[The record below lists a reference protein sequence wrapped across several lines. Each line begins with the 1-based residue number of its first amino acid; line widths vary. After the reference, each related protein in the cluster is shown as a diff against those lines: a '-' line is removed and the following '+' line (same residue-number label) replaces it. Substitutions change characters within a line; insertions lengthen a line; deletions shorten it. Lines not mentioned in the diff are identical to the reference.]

1 MWKPRSQ
8 LFVAVFLWFSFNATA
23 LEGVERNGND
33 RNGNDMNKNED
44 IQQQPKGNNEDEARP
59 WGATAKA
66 TASASDE
73 DSDNDENANNNK
85 QSFGYTP
92 LYEPPEG
99 FRITSRVYTDPHDK
113 LAHFDNESSMV
124 FPYWECGVS
133 GSTTFPIP
141 LQHATVR
148 HLLRG
153 SQPNTYSGEE
163 FGPHPQLVVAL
174 TSLEVM
180 LNSGQK
186 QTFQQGDVILLE
198 DVVSGGHK
206 LKGHDNQDM
215 TVMIL
220 TLPNNYHQVGKD
232 KSSLENIL
240 NKDWKANPCKT
251 GLEKNKNEALPNK
264 IGDAIRNLRPDLSE
278 RTIRRTILTSIGLTL
293 ATIGGDFMGKVAPL
307 WLAVLF
313 GGGCFVTG
321 GTVAFVRI
329 GEYGLNELEIW
340 QERRQLQI
348 QSEDFY
354 KVHKPETTIPK
365 EEEDD
370 EVPNHDVPA

>member
-1 MWKPRSQ
+1 MTWKPRTQ
-8 LFVAVFLWFSFNATA
+8 LIVAVLLWFSFLAAA
-23 LEGVERNGND
+23 LEGVD
-33 RNGNDMNKNED
+33 RNENE
-44 IQQQPKGNNEDEARP
+44 ILNNNNEDQAKGSEDESRP
-59 WGATAKA
+59 WGAT
-66 TASASDE
+66 SALNE
-73 DSDNDENANNNK
+73 DNENANINNNK
-85 QSFGYTP
+85 AFGMGSGGPSYTP
-92 LYEPPEG
+92 LHEPPQG

-113 LAHFDNESSMV
+113 LAHFDNDSAMV

-133 GSTTFPIP
+133 GSTTVPIP

-148 HLLRG
+148 HLLGG
-153 SQPNTYSGEE
+153 SQPNMYSGEE

-174 TSLEVM
+174 TSLEVV

-206 LKGHDNQDM
+206 LKGHGNQDM
-215 TVMIL
+215 TIMIL
-220 TLPNNYHQVGKD
+220 TLPYHYHQVGKD
-232 KSSLENIL
+232 KSALDNIL
-240 NKDWKANPCKT
+240 KKDWKATPCKT
-251 GLEKNKNEALPNK
+251 GLEKKNDALPNK
-264 IGDAIRNLRPDLSE
+264 IGDAIRNLRPELSE

-293 ATIGGDFMGKVAPL
+293 STIAGDFMGKVAPL

-321 GTVAFVRI
+321 GTVAFVKI
-329 GEYGLNELEIW
+329 GEYGLNELEMW

-354 KVHKPETTIPK
+354 KERKPDAIRNDK
-365 EEEDD
+365 EES
-370 EVPNHDVPA
+370 VPNHAVPE